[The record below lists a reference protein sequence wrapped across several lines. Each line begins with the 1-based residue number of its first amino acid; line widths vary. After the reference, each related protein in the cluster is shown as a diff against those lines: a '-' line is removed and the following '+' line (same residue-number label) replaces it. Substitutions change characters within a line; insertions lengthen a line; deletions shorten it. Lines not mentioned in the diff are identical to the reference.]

1 MGLEK
6 AVKACG
12 MGCPVWQRGAGAAS
26 ISVPPTDI
34 LPHIAPLLSSRT
46 HPPLPVFFK
55 QTLSLQPYTASFVL
69 FPLSCHHPP
78 THSLSNT
85 FFSSGFHAD
94 ASPPYP
100 VSHNIPSCPTHRHPP
115 SPEHMQSRGIS
126 FYCPYCPRNPTHLLF
141 IHCSNTFGVEVVLLR
156 AATQTTQESQIF
168 AQNCSYL

>member
-6 AVKACG
+6 AVRASRMECS
-12 MGCPVWQRGAGAAS
+12 VWQHGAGAAS

-34 LPHIAPLLSSRT
+34 LPHISSLQSART
-46 HPPLPVFFK
+46 HPLLPVLFK
-55 QTLSLQPYTASFVL
+55 QTLSSQPYAASFVL
-69 FPLSCHHPP
+69 FPLPCHHPP

-85 FFSSGFHAD
+85 FFSGFHAD

-126 FYCPYCPRNPTHLLF
+126 FYCPYSPCNPTHLPF
-141 IHCSNTFGVEVVLLR
+141 IHCNNTFRVEVVLLR
-156 AATQTTQESQIF
+156 AATQTTPESQVF